1 MIPSMWKCKDIEN
14 LFDYVNLRPVGVH
27 PPQISDYFT
36 KLQNISDFD
45 MFSPSSVMVN
55 TIQPHLV
62 VDLQKAA
69 LHQETAGAVASTG
82 LCLSLNGA
90 VEAYGN
96 LKP

>member
-1 MIPSMWKCKDIEN
+1 
-14 LFDYVNLRPVGVH
+14 
-27 PPQISDYFT
+27 
-36 KLQNISDFD
+36 
-45 MFSPSSVMVN
+45 MFSA
-55 TIQPHLV
+55 IQPHLV

-96 LKP
+96 LRP